1 MITTKQINNNKGK
14 YISFVAIIS
23 KNPGAFIFSLII
35 FSIPLPMEQI
45 KNKDGINP
53 IIVAKKKFEIFTLNM
68 HGKTLDIAKGIP
80 PINL

>member
-14 YISFVAIIS
+14 YISFAVIIS
-23 KNPGAFIFSLII
+23 KNPGAFICSSII
-35 FSIPLPMEQI
+35 FSIPLPIEQT
-45 KNKDGINP
+45 KNKDGIIP
-53 IIVAKKKFEIFTLNM
+53 IIVAKKKFKIFTLNM